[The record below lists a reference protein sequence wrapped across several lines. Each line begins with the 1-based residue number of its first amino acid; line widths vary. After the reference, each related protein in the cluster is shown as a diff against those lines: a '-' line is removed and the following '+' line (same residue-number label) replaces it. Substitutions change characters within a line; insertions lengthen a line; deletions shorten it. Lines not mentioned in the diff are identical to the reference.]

1 MPSDDDKSFT
11 LNKRFSVD
19 VPQAHDPSNTTADVD
34 SYFRI
39 GSPLDRVDNAPTHE
53 DSLATSIWS
62 AAETAPD
69 KTADQVNVKRALQ
82 FSNAAGFAFLTQG
95 RFLKYLNGNDDT
107 RIADGSFLV
116 NVVDQPP
123 APASNS
129 TTTNSSS
136 STPSKLSYLRLG
148 KAEAQLYD
156 TDGTTKLPK
165 LYDRLKDVKYDSG
178 IGMYTDGTTNVLS
191 KGAIS
196 FRSSTAF
203 FINARSFSVTSYGER
218 FNISYYIPNPDD
230 VDKINDGQVDDQDV
244 TRSYQ
249 NINWLRHTPIGWY
262 TQVFDR
268 TRALNFSLANTGSF
282 SIGSAY
288 TLGIGAKFDH
298 SVSANLVT
306 SLSGTV
312 KFEKAFAI
320 ELGHGL
326 PTVKGPSGEFN
337 EDYEKLLRA
346 DASLLLSVSD
356 VTDVPWRTG
365 IKAAE
370 IAMEVAVLAQTTA
383 FTLYDAVLAGEADQ
397 KLTSADIEVPLELE
411 NSRFRSSFDAGITV
425 YETALS
431 LSAVTAALGILIYAV
446 QKLRA
451 RAQVQLPVTP
461 SIEITKTGITLK
473 SGACSIAM
481 TSTGI
486 TISGGLNVMVGAGT
500 ITLSAS
506 SVGHGPLF
514 LIPPP
519 PPRPPPPPPPQ
530 N

>member
-1 MPSDDDKSFT
+1 MPNDDDKSFKP
-11 LNKRFSVD
+11 NKRFSVD
-19 VPQAHDPSNTTADVD
+19 VPQAHDPSAPSADVD
-34 SYFRI
+34 SYFRV
-39 GSPLDRVDNAPTHE
+39 GSPLDRGNNASTHE
-53 DSLATSIWS
+53 DDIATTIWS
-62 AAETAPD
+62 LAETAPD
-69 KTADQVNVKRALQ
+69 KAADQVNVKRALQ

-95 RFLKYLNGNDDT
+95 RFLKYLKGNDDT

-116 NVVDQPP
+116 NVVDQ
-123 APASNS
+123 
-129 TTTNSSS
+129 SSS
-136 STPSKLSYLRLG
+136 PPKLSYLRFG
-148 KAEAQLYD
+148 KPEAQLYD

-165 LYDRLKDVKYDSG
+165 LYDRLKDIKYDSG

-218 FNISYYIPNPDD
+218 FNISYYIPDPSD

-249 NINWLRHTPIGWY
+249 NINWQRHTPMGWY

-268 TRALNFSLANTGSF
+268 TRALNFSLANTGAF

-288 TLGIGAKFDH
+288 TLGVGAKFDH

-356 VTDVPWRTG
+356 VTDVPWRG
-365 IKAAE
+365 AIKAAE

-397 KLTSADIEVPLELE
+397 KLTSSDIEVPLDLE
-411 NSRFRSSFDAGITV
+411 NQRFKSSFDAGITV

-451 RAQVQLPVTP
+451 RTQVQLPPTP

-473 SGACSIAM
+473 SGACSIIM
-481 TSTGI
+481 TNTGI
-486 TISGGLNVMVGAGT
+486 TVMGGLNVLIGAGN
-500 ITLSAS
+500 IALSAS

-519 PPRPPPPPPPQ
+519 PPRPPPPPPLQ